1 MASHEKNAALFVGT
15 MLHSATVT
23 HLQHFSTRSYAQHK
37 ALQKYYEAIP
47 DLVDAYTEAYQ
58 GRHGLIT
65 GYDVEFHKHRDPKAY
80 VKGLL
85 DFLDEIKATLPK
97 NSDLVNLFDAVV
109 DAVTSLKYKL
119 ENLS

>member
-1 MASHEKNAALFVGT
+1 M
-15 MLHSATVT
+15 
-23 HLQHFSTRSYAQHK
+23 
-37 ALQKYYEAIP
+37 
-47 DLVDAYTEAYQ
+47 
-58 GRHGLIT
+58 
-65 GYDVEFHKHRDPKAY
+65 EFHKQRDPKAY

-97 NSDLVNLFDAVV
+97 DSDLVNLFDAVV